1 MDIHTRFCEEAFDAK
16 GTPVRFDLK
25 YAADYNF
32 GYDVVDALGRE
43 DPDAEAVCWC
53 SPRGEART
61 LTFAD
66 ISRLSSRTAG
76 ALAAHGV
83 QKGDRV
89 LVILRRNLE
98 YWYTAPALHK
108 LGAVMVPATHMLTD
122 EDIAYRLQTAGI
134 RFAVCSPEGETAG
147 QLLAQPGLKRIFT
160 FRRDI
165 PGTVNLTREAE
176 KASSTF
182 ERVPTLANEP
192 MIVYF
197 TSGTTGCPKGVV
209 HSHLYSLAHIQT
221 ARHWQRVEAGGR
233 HLTVAET
240 GWGKASWGKIYG
252 QWICG
257 CAVMVYDFASFSP
270 SSLLGVM
277 ARFRVTSF
285 CAPPTVYRFLA
296 RCDASACDLSSLKSL
311 TTAGE
316 AMSPDVH
323 LKIKRLTGL
332 EIREG
337 FGQTE
342 SVLMV
347 ANLDCAHPGSMGR
360 PTPLYDVRIQ
370 LEDGRFAEGDEEG
383 EIVVVPHGRRHG
395 VFMGYCGRDEL
406 YGEVWKDGVYHT
418 GDIAWRD
425 SEGLFWYVGRKDDL
439 IKTRGFRVSPF
450 EVEQVLGRHPAVLE
464 CAVVGEL
471 DAKRGH
477 AVVAFVRLA
486 EGWEATSRLAVEIR
500 LFANA
505 GLAAYK
511 HISRL
516 EFVVELPKTISG
528 KVKRVQLRSK
538 V

>member
-1 MDIHTRFCEEAFDAK
+1 MDIHTRFCEEAFDAN
-16 GTPVRFDLK
+16 GAPVRFELK
-25 YAADYNF
+25 YNPDYNF

-53 SPRGEART
+53 SPHGEARR

-66 ISRLSSRTAG
+66 VSRLSSCTAS

-83 QKGDRV
+83 KKGDRV

-108 LGAVMVPATHMLTD
+108 LGAVIVPATHMLTD

-134 RFAVCSPEGETAG
+134 RFAVCSPEGNTAG

-176 KASSTF
+176 KAFCAF
-182 ERVPTLANEP
+182 ERVPTLATEP

-197 TSGTTGCPKGVV
+197 TSGTTGYPKGVV

-221 ARHWQRVEAGGR
+221 ARHWQRVESGGL

-270 SSLLGVM
+270 SSLLGVI
-277 ARFRVTSF
+277 ARFRVSSF

-296 RCDASACDLSSLKSL
+296 RCDASPYDLSSLKSL

-323 LKIKRLTGL
+323 LKIRSLTGL

-370 LEDGRFAEGDEEG
+370 LEDGRFAE
-383 EIVVVPHGRRHG
+383 
-395 VFMGYCGRDEL
+395 
-406 YGEVWKDGVYHT
+406 
-418 GDIAWRD
+418 
-425 SEGLFWYVGRKDDL
+425 
-439 IKTRGFRVSPF
+439 
-450 EVEQVLGRHPAVLE
+450 
-464 CAVVGEL
+464 
-471 DAKRGH
+471 
-477 AVVAFVRLA
+477 
-486 EGWEATSRLAVEIR
+486 
-500 LFANA
+500 
-505 GLAAYK
+505 
-511 HISRL
+511 
-516 EFVVELPKTISG
+516 
-528 KVKRVQLRSK
+528 
-538 V
+538 